1 MSTTPLSAADLLPT
15 FHRCG
20 AVSTDTRS
28 LPAGAMFVALKGP
41 RFDGNQYAAQALTQ
55 GAACAVVDDPAV
67 MPEGDA
73 RFLLV
78 ENGLRAL
85 QQLSTLRRRE
95 FSVPFFG
102 LTGSNGKTTTK
113 ELIHAVLATEKRV
126 HATKGN
132 FNNHIGVPLTL
143 LAMPADAELAVVEM
157 GANHPGDIQELAE
170 IAEPTHGLITNV
182 GYAHIEN
189 LGSLEGVQRTKGAL
203 FDFVR
208 EHGGQLFVNAADHR
222 VLAAAKDAARQLTY
236 GHPEADFWLEIAHN
250 RLDGMRLLVHSR
262 HWEQPLLVETSL
274 SGPHNAHNILAAI
287 TVGHHFGVAPEN
299 LQRGIASY
307 RSQNNRS
314 QLLRRGSLTVWLDA
328 YNANPS
334 SMRATVE
341 HVFSV
346 QSGRVALILGDM
358 YEVGENSP
366 AIHAEL
372 GRFIA
377 QHRPSLTIGV
387 GPQMKH
393 LIEAISGPTRW
404 YPDAAASA
412 ADLPKLMLGIDT
424 LVIKGSRA
432 MALEQVLD
440 YLPEQAQRAD

>member
-1 MSTTPLSAADLLPT
+1 MPSPTLSAADLLPH
-15 FHRCG
+15 FHRCKV
-20 AVSTDTRS
+20 VSTDTRS
-28 LPAGAMFVALKGP
+28 LPKGAMFVALKGP
-41 RFDGNQYAAQALTQ
+41 RFDGNQYAAQALET
-55 GAACAVVDDPAV
+55 GAACAVVDDPTV
-67 MPEGDA
+67 ILEDDD
-73 RFLLV
+73 RYLLV
-78 ENGLRAL
+78 EDGLRAL

-95 FSVPFFG
+95 FTVPFFG

-113 ELIHAVLATEKRV
+113 ELLHAVLATEKRV
-126 HATKGN
+126 HATRGN
-132 FNNHIGVPLTL
+132 LNNHIGVPLTL
-143 LAMPADAELAVVEM
+143 LAMPEDAEIAVVEM

-208 EHGGQLFVNAADHR
+208 EHGEQLFVNAADHR
-222 VLAAAKDAARQLTY
+222 VVAAAQGAPQQLSY
-236 GHPEADFWLEIAHN
+236 GSPEADFWLEIEQN
-250 RLDGMRLLVHSR
+250 RLDGMRLRVHSR
-262 HWEQPLLVETSL
+262 PWDQPLFLETSL
-274 SGPHNAHNILAAI
+274 SGPHNAHNILAAVV
-287 TVGHHFGVAPEN
+287 VGHAFGIAPEN

-307 RSQNNRS
+307 RSANNRS
-314 QLLRRGSLTVWLDA
+314 QLLRRGPLTIWLDA

-346 QSGRVALILGDM
+346 DTGRVALILGDM

-366 AIHAEL
+366 VIHAEL

-377 QHRPSLTIGV
+377 QHQPSLTIGV

-393 LIEAISGPTRW
+393 LIEATTGPSQW
-404 YPDAAASA
+404 YPNAAASQRE
-412 ADLPKLMLGIDT
+412 LPQLLQDIDT

-440 YLPEQAQRAD
+440 YLPSESDQPG

>member
-1 MSTTPLSAADLLPT
+1 MPTTPLSAADLLPH

-41 RFDGNQYAAQALTQ
+41 RFDGNQYAAQALEK

-67 MPEGDA
+67 IPEGET
-73 RFLLV
+73 RFLRV

-95 FSVPFFG
+95 FTVPFLG

-126 HATKGN
+126 HATQGN
-132 FNNHIGVPLTL
+132 LNNHIGVPLTL
-143 LAMPADAELAVVEM
+143 LAMSAQAEIAVVEM
-157 GANHPGDIQELAE
+157 GANQPGDIQELAE

-189 LGSLEGVQRTKGAL
+189 LGSLDGVQRTKGAL
-203 FDFVR
+203 FDFVH

-222 VLAAAKDAARQLTY
+222 VVAAAKDATQRLTY
-236 GHPEADFWLEIAHN
+236 GSPEADFWLQIEQN
-250 RLDGMRLLVHSR
+250 RLDGMRLLIHSR
-262 HWEQPLLVETSL
+262 HWAPPLPVETSL

-287 TVGHHFGVAPEN
+287 TVGYYFGIAPEN

-307 RSQNNRS
+307 RSENNRS
-314 QLLRRGSLTVWLDA
+314 QLLRRSSLTVWLDA

-334 SMRATVE
+334 SMQATVE

-358 YEVGENSP
+358 YEVGKNSP

-377 QHRPSLTIGV
+377 RHQPALTIGV

-393 LIEAISGPTRW
+393 LVEAISSPTQW
-404 YPDAAASA
+404 YPDAAACQA
-412 ADLPKLMLGIDT
+412 ELPKLLADIDT

-440 YLPEQAQRAD
+440 ALPEGNA